1 MMGARVF
8 VADSHEIVRIGIKSL
23 LTQCGGYQI
32 CGEAANG
39 RATVE
44 QTLQLCPDVVVLD
57 VVLPCL
63 NGIEAARKIL
73 GRCPHTC
80 VLFFTDTQ
88 SEETMRETLQL
99 GIRGFVSKSD
109 RMCDLLS
116 AVDTVLHGGAF
127 FTSRVTQMFLHVA
140 KENGRRGVLNS
151 REREL
156 VQLIAEGH
164 CTKNIARMLG
174 LSVKTIET
182 HRCNLMRKLDIH
194 STVQLILYAVKSG
207 IVDIH
212 TIALR
217 SIDPEGLGQAGLVG
231 SGDSKQ
237 LVGSA
242 AA

>member
-8 VADSHEIVRIGIKSL
+8 VADSHEIVRIGVKSL
-23 LTQCGGYQI
+23 LTQSGGYQV

-39 RATVE
+39 RATVQ
-44 QTLQLCPDVVVLD
+44 QTRQLSPDVVVLD
-57 VVLPCL
+57 VALPSL
-63 NGIEAARKIL
+63 NGMEAARKIL
-73 GRCPHTC
+73 AHCPLTS

-88 SEETMRETLQL
+88 SEEIMRETLQL

-140 KENGRRGVLNS
+140 KQNGQRGVLNP
-151 REREL
+151 REREV

-164 CTKNIARMLG
+164 CTKNIARMLS

-194 STVQLILYAVKSG
+194 STVQLMLYAIKSG

-217 SIDPEGLGQAGLVG
+217 SVDPEGLGRPGLG
-231 SGDSKQ
+231 GGDSKQ
-237 LVGSA
+237 LVGSTA
-242 AA
+242 A